1 MCSFIAQYPCTH
13 NRVFQCIHYASTM
26 QIEWSSVII
35 KRTGLEIGKQA
46 TFQKFG
52 IVLITG
58 VIYFRKK
65 IAKKKERGLGLIV
78 LSGWK
83 CLTKKKSF
91 LISLLEFLINLI
103 LILIIWH
110 SESSIQIVRW
120 FLYFFLFQSF
130 TFAMGLSCKK
140 TSVRVL
146 VWIEIVIEI
155 FKFSISL
162 IFNDYR
168 GPRVRSCIIF
178 TIIDDMP
185 NFFSRPKGSVQFRHC
200 PFLSSNWNLSSR
212 RKLKLSKFKRF
223 SSK

>member
-1 MCSFIAQYPCTH
+1 MHSLREYHANRMEFSH
-13 NRVFQCIHYASTM
+13 NKKNGSGDREASN
-26 QIEWSSVII
+26 ISKVWNRFDHRSYLFS
-35 KRTGLEIGKQA
+35 K
-46 TFQKFG
+46 
-52 IVLITG
+52 
-58 VIYFRKK
+58 KK

-83 CLTKKKSF
+83 CLTKKNSF